1 MRKSASSWTESNSG
15 EPRDAISLEQAV
27 GQKLLA
33 AFQGY
38 QLPAAMAELLQRTQI
53 AGVTLFRSLN
63 VQDPSQVR
71 DLTSALQAANGVQ
84 SPKSKVQGLNA
95 DFGPLLICADQ
106 EGGQLLAMA
115 GTTPFPGNMAL
126 GATHSPELARR
137 TGFAIGR
144 ELAAMGINVN
154 YAPVCDVNVNPQN
167 PVIGTRSFGEDPALV
182 GELSAA
188 MIEGL
193 QEAGVAATAK
203 HFPGHGDTA
212 TDSHYG
218 TPVLPFDEE
227 RLRRV
232 ELPPFTAAIEAGAK
246 LIMTAHIALPALT
259 GGLEVPATLSP
270 AIMRKLLREDLGF
283 QGIVVSDAMDMGAIQ
298 QGLGLVVDCI
308 AATAARVDLLLLGD
322 CGEGFQAVYAALMQ
336 AARRGLL
343 SADEMMVSAQRVL
356 ELKAW
361 LGTQE
366 QPGLEVIQCEEHSAL
381 AYEIAAQS
389 VTLVKDVDGCL
400 PLNLASSA
408 RIALIMPRTANL
420 TPADTSSYDRPV
432 LAEMLRRH
440 HPAVDQIDVPTNPVP
455 SDIGEVLQQ
464 VQDYDLVVV
473 CTINASQHPGQATL
487 VNLLLEAGSK
497 VIAIALRLP
506 YDLESYPG
514 VPTYICTY
522 NLQPP
527 SMEAL
532 ADALW
537 GRIPF
542 LGRLPVT
549 VSGA

>member
-1 MRKSASSWTESNSG
+1 MGKSAI
-15 EPRDAISLEQAV
+15 ALEQAV

-38 QLPAAMAELLQRTQI
+38 ELPQEMADLLRRMQI

-63 VQDPSQVR
+63 VQNPSQVR
-71 DLTSALQAANGVQ
+71 ELTTALQTAAAANEAR
-84 SPKSKVQGLNA
+84 SPGSKVQSQHSDLGPSTL

-126 GATHSPELARR
+126 GATRSPDLARR
-137 TGFAIGR
+137 TGLAIGR

-154 YAPVCDVNVNPQN
+154 YAPVCDVNVNSQN
-167 PVIGTRSFGEDPALV
+167 PVIGTRSFGEDPGEV
-182 GELSAA
+182 GRLGAV

-193 QEAGVAATAK
+193 QAAGVAATAK

-218 TPVLPFDEE
+218 TPVLSFGEE

-232 ELPPFTAAIEAGAK
+232 ELPPFTAAIEADVK
-246 LIMTAHIALPALT
+246 LMMTAHIALSGLT

-270 AIMRKLLREDLGF
+270 AIMRKLLRDDLGF

-308 AATAARVDLLLLGD
+308 AATAAGVDLLLLGD
-322 CGEGFQAVYAALMQ
+322 CGEGFQAVYAALLQ

-343 SADEMMVSAQRVL
+343 ATDEIMTSAQRVL

-361 LGTQE
+361 LRKQE
-366 QPGLEVIQCEEHSAL
+366 QPGLEVIQCEEHRAL
-381 AYEIAAQS
+381 AYEIAAHS
-389 VTLVKDVDGCL
+389 VTLVRDRDGCL
-400 PLNLASSA
+400 PLSLAVGA
-408 RIALIMPRTANL
+408 RIALILPRTANL
-420 TPADTSSYDRPV
+420 TPADTSSYDKPV

-440 HPAVDQIDVPTNPVP
+440 HPAVDQIDVDINPTP
-455 SDIGEVLQQ
+455 SDVAEVVQQ
-464 VQDYDLVVV
+464 VKGYDHVIV
-473 CTINASQHPGQATL
+473 CTINASQHQGQAAL
-487 VNLLLEAGSK
+487 VNALLETDSK
-497 VIAIALRLP
+497 VIAVALRLP
-506 YDLESYPG
+506 YDLASYPG

-549 VSGA
+549 VTGA

>member
-1 MRKSASSWTESNSG
+1 MTKTNTELVG
-15 EPRDAISLEQAV
+15 TMLTLEQAV

-38 QLPAAMAELLQRTQI
+38 QVPTELADLLGRTQI
-53 AGVTLFRSLN
+53 GGVTLFRSLN

-71 DLTSALQAANGVQ
+71 ELTSSLQAAAAIAGQ
-84 SPKSKVQGLNA
+84 P
-95 DFGPLLICADQ
+95 PLLICADQ

-126 GATHSPELARR
+126 GATHSPALSRR
-137 TGFAIGR
+137 TGLAIGR

-167 PVIGTRSFGEDPALV
+167 PVIGTRSFGEDPAEV
-182 GELSAA
+182 GRLGAA

-193 QEAGVAATAK
+193 QAAGVAATAK

-218 TPVLPFDEE
+218 TPVLPFGEE

-232 ELPPFTAAIEAGAK
+232 ELPPFSAAIEAGVK
-246 LIMTAHIALPALT
+246 LMMTAHIALPGLT

-270 AIMRKLLREDLGF
+270 AIMRKLLRDDLGF
-283 QGIVVSDAMDMGAIQ
+283 EGIVVSDAMDMGAIQ
-298 QGLGLVVDCI
+298 RGLGLVIDCI
-308 AATAARVDLLLLGD
+308 AASAAGVDLLLLAD
-322 CGEGFQAVYAALMQ
+322 CGDGFEAVYAALLQ
-336 AARRGLL
+336 AAKRGLL
-343 SADEMMVSAQRVL
+343 AHGEILASAQRVL

-361 LGTQE
+361 LSKQE
-366 QPGLEVIQCEEHSAL
+366 QPGLEVIQCDEHRAL
-381 AYEIAAQS
+381 AYEIAAHS
-389 VTLVKDVDGCL
+389 VTLVRDEEGCL
-400 PLNLASSA
+400 PLSLEDDA
-408 RIALIMPRTANL
+408 RIALILPRTANL

-432 LAEMLRRH
+432 LAEMLRRY
-440 HPAVDQIDVPTNPVP
+440 HPAVDQIDVPTNPTS
-455 SDIGEVLQQ
+455 SDIGDVLQQ
-464 VQDYDLVVV
+464 VKGYDLVIAG
-473 CTINASQHPGQATL
+473 TINAFQHSGQAAL
-487 VNLLLEAGSK
+487 VNSLLETDSK
-497 VIAIALRLP
+497 VIAVALRLP
-506 YDLESYPG
+506 YDLSAYPG
-514 VPTYICTY
+514 APTYICTY

-542 LGRLPVT
+542 LGRSPVT
-549 VSGA
+549 VALG

>member
-1 MRKSASSWTESNSG
+1 MRNSAFRIPHSSLT
-15 EPRDAISLEQAV
+15 LEQAV

-38 QLPAAMAELLQRTQI
+38 QAPSGLVDLLGRTQVG
-53 AGVTLFRSLN
+53 GVTLFRSLN

-71 DLTSALQAANGVQ
+71 DLTTTLQTAAGMAGQ
-84 SPKSKVQGLNA
+84 P
-95 DFGPLLICADQ
+95 PLLICADQ

-126 GATHSPELARR
+126 GATRSPELARR
-137 TGFAIGR
+137 TGLAIGR

-167 PVIGTRSFGEDPALV
+167 PVIGTRSFGEGPAEV
-182 GELSAA
+182 GRLGAA

-193 QEAGVAATAK
+193 QAAGVAATAK

-218 TPVLPFDEE
+218 TPVLPFGEE

-232 ELPPFTAAIEAGAK
+232 ELPPFSSAIQSDVK
-246 LIMTAHIALPALT
+246 LIMTAHIALPGLT
-259 GGLEVPATLSP
+259 GGLEVPATLAP
-270 AIMRKLLREDLGF
+270 AIMRGLLRDELGF
-283 QGIVVSDAMDMGAIQ
+283 RGVVVSDAMDMGAIQ
-298 QGLGLVVDCI
+298 RGLGLVVDCI
-308 AATAARVDLLLLGD
+308 AATAAGVDLLLLAD
-322 CGEGFQAVYAALMQ
+322 YDEGFQAVYSAVLQ

-343 SADEMMVSAQRVL
+343 AHDEIVASAQRVL

-361 LGTQE
+361 LSRHE
-366 QPGLEVIQCEEHSAL
+366 QPGLEVVHCEEHRAL
-381 AYEIAAQS
+381 AYEIAAHS
-389 VTLVKDVDGCL
+389 VTLVRDTEGYL
-400 PLNLASSA
+400 PLSLPAGA
-408 RIALIMPRTANL
+408 RIALILPRPADL
-420 TPADTSSYDRPV
+420 TPADTSSYDTPV
-432 LAEMLRRH
+432 LAEMLRRY
-440 HPAVDQIDVPTNPVP
+440 HPAIDQIDVPINPSS

-464 VQDYDLVVV
+464 VKGYDLVIAG
-473 CTINASQHPGQATL
+473 TINAFQHSGQAAL
-487 VNLLLEAGSK
+487 VNMLLEAGSK
-497 VIAIALRLP
+497 VIAVALRLP
-506 YDLESYPG
+506 YDLSAYPG
-514 VPTYICTY
+514 ALAYICTY

-542 LGRLPVT
+542 VGRSPVT
-549 VSGA
+549 VVGA